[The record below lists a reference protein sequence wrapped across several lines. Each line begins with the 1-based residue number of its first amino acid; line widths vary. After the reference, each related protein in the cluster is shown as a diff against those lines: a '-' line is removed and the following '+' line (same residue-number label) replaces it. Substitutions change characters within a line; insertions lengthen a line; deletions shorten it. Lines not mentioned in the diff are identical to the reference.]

1 MIHTTVDISGFSST
15 SAGDIVHFNKYLLKE
30 MNKTQATSFL
40 RRKDEVT
47 EFQFWESTGSLCF
60 LSQCVR
66 DFSSWNLEQNQTFKL
81 LFQCNKEVMVTLAL
95 QWKGVCTHCLVIL
108 FYEEDSIEMYW
119 RERKER
125 NEGVVETET
134 PGSTNLGWYIA
145 GELGLDEMGLLA
157 TDILWII
164 VK

>member
-1 MIHTTVDISGFSST
+1 MIHTTLDISGFSST

-60 LSQCVR
+60 LSQCIR
-66 DFSSWNLEQNQTFKL
+66 DFSSWNLEQNQAFKL

-95 QWKGVCTHCLVIL
+95 QWKGACTHCLLIL
-108 FYEEDSIEMYW
+108 FDEEDFPLRCI
-119 RERKER
+119 
-125 NEGVVETET
+125 
-134 PGSTNLGWYIA
+134 
-145 GELGLDEMGLLA
+145 GEKGKKRMKGLLRQKLLVA
-157 TDILWII
+157 QIWGDILLVSWGLINWDSLPQI
-164 VK
+164 YYE

>member
-1 MIHTTVDISGFSST
+1 MIHTTLHISGFSST
-15 SAGDIVHFNKYLLKE
+15 SAGDMVHFNKYLLKE

-60 LSQCVR
+60 LSQCIR

-95 QWKGVCTHCLVIL
+95 QWKSVCIHYLLIL
-108 FYEEDSIEMYW
+108 FYEEDFPLRYIEEKGKKGM
-119 RERKER
+119 K
-125 NEGVVETET
+125 
-134 PGSTNLGWYIA
+134 
-145 GELGLDEMGLLA
+145 GLLRQKLLV
-157 TDILWII
+157 TQIWGDILLVSWDLIKWDSLPQI
-164 VK
+164 YYE